1 MLLPS
6 KELFNGTKTPVT
18 TTAEMRVAL
27 GQLRD
32 YLAALLGEDSDE
44 TSAERGV
51 LSAVGLGTTN
61 TSAYA
66 ADIDDATLVAGLYCV
81 DASTVGAFPGGV
93 VAATSF
99 LVHRVYGSAGFQ
111 LLNLPL
117 SNRTFIRAR
126 VSSAWGTWSELL
138 SSDKV
143 VTPATD
149 AAFAGNSGNPASTS
163 WVRGAMSAIAT
174 AAGFAVNLG
183 SNGYLKLP
191 SWLGGVILQWGSTS
205 SLAVNTSTTITL
217 PLTFPN
223 ANLQTIVVGSSGA
236 AAWVTVN
243 GKTTSNFTVTNSNSS
258 QNPSNAAFFAIGY

>member
-149 AAFAGNSGNPASTS
+149 AAFADNSGNPASTS

-174 AAGFAVNLG
+174 AAGFVFSVNPT
-183 SNGYLKLP
+183 GYIKLP
-191 SWLGGVILQWGSTS
+191 SWLGGFIMQWGSTS
-205 SLAVNTSTTITL
+205 SIAVNGSVTTAL

-223 ANLQTIVVGSSGA
+223 SHLISLAVLNTAN
-236 AAWVTVN
+236 AAWVGVSS
-243 GKTTSNFTVTNSNSS
+243 KTLSNVTIANSNASS
-258 QNPSNAAFFAIGY
+258 NPTSAFFLSIGN